1 MNFVP
6 ATPGSELKRRYEAE
20 VSKCGVGMKVVEK
33 SGMSVKSMVQK
44 TDPFQRQYCS
54 DRDNCMVCRVE
65 GSRGRCRQS
74 GVMYKIECS
83 ECDHVYFGET
93 SRNAY
98 TRGCEHTRS
107 LDRGREDSVL
117 YKHIIEQHRNS
128 ADTPQF
134 NMRVI
139 SKHPTALDRQ
149 TAESVRIA
157 NSSHDRIMNSKQEF
171 GHNKNWRVQLL
182 AD

>member
-1 MNFVP
+1 
-6 ATPGSELKRRYEAE
+6 
-20 VSKCGVGMKVVEK
+20 
-33 SGMSVKSMVQK
+33 MS
-44 TDPFQRQYCS
+44 
-54 DRDNCMVCRVE
+54 N
-65 GSRGRCRQS
+65 SRGRCRQS

-149 TAESVRIA
+149 IAESVRIA

-171 GHNKNWRVQLL
+171 GHNKNWRVQRLTVLVSLL
-182 AD
+182 TGSNTEVPLPMFTNGSTSLPPSLIIIRRRRMNTSAD